1 MWGHVESCRSVEE
14 IYGYKVGGLN
24 VVKNGEWVP
33 RTPLKKTGRLQCSHI
48 PHSKV
53 LENIYYQ
60 NNSIVLYYIAHYFK
74 IFSRRVITSFQEP
87 YIFSFHSQLIKHCR

>member
-14 IYGYKVGGLN
+14 IWGYKVGGLN
-24 VVKNGEWVP
+24 IVKKEEWVP
-33 RTPLKKTGRLQCSHI
+33 RTPFSRLEVLCRSHI

-53 LENIYYQ
+53 LEPVYCQ
-60 NNSIVLYYIAHYFK
+60 HNNIVLYYIAHYFK

-87 YIFSFHSQLIKHCR
+87 YICSFGSHLITYRN